1 MASKGHDFIV
11 KMIGIKMNELGYKIV
26 AQEEHYYNV
35 CIAKIE
41 LPPSISNHR
50 PDMIGYS
57 QKDCVCIGEAKYY
70 NDLRSSHTIE
80 QLNDYFSLVQKSE
93 KIYLIIGLPSSEMGS
108 LLKILDKNN
117 LELNERITV
126 LQIPDAIIP

>member
-11 KMIGIKMNELGYKIV
+11 KMIEIKMNELDFKIV
-26 AQEEHYYNV
+26 AKEEHYYNPYN
-35 CIAKIE
+35 AKTE

-50 PDMIGYS
+50 PDLIGYS

-70 NDLRSSHTIE
+70 NDLKSLRTIE
-80 QLNDYFSLVQKSE
+80 QLKDYFLLVQKSE
-93 KIYLIIGLPSSEMGS
+93 KIHLIIGLPSSDVGS
-108 LLKILDKNN
+108 LLKIIEKNN
-117 LELNERITV
+117 LEINERITI

>member
-11 KMIGIKMNELGYKIV
+11 KMIEIKMNELDYKIV
-26 AQEEHYYNV
+26 AKEEHYYNA
-35 CIAKIE
+35 CIAKIK

-70 NDLRSSHTIE
+70 NDLRSSRTIE
-80 QLNDYFSLVQKSE
+80 QLKNYFSLVQKSE
-93 KIYLIIGLPSSEMGS
+93 KIYLIIGLPFSEMGS

-117 LELNERITV
+117 LEMNERITV